1 MAKVCDST
9 NVWPT
14 ILRKRLTY
22 SLSDFDNGRPCSGIP
37 SHIQIYKDKAFALF
51 YDTLR
56 GIIYLFFIPIAW
68 NIHISMSI
76 IQVVGKVC
84 PDEIY
89 NLAAQSHVQV
99 SFDSPEYLEKGIVK

>member
-1 MAKVCDST
+1 MKHAYLIIAHNKFKQLQLLVD
-9 NVWPT
+9 
-14 ILRKRLTY
+14 LL
-22 SLSDFDNGRPCSGIP
+22 
-37 SHIQIYKDKAFALF
+37 AFALF

-56 GIIYLFFIPIAW
+56 GIIYLFFIPKAW

-76 IQVVGKVC
+76 IQVVGKVR

-89 NLAAQSHVQV
+89 NLAAQSHVQM